1 MAQSIL
7 TSTKKILGIAQS
19 DTSFDVDIVIHINS
33 VFSVLQQLGVG
44 PSSGFSIVD
53 ATANWEDFLGT
64 SSNAINAVKT
74 YMYLRV
80 RLLFDAPT
88 TSYLVAS
95 LNEQIKELE
104 WRLNVVREETN
115 WVSPTPVE
123 PSLMVYDGGE
133 P

>member
-64 SSNAINAVKT
+64 SSNAI
-74 YMYLRV
+74 
-80 RLLFDAPT
+80 
-88 TSYLVAS
+88 
-95 LNEQIKELE
+95 
-104 WRLNVVREETN
+104 
-115 WVSPTPVE
+115 
-123 PSLMVYDGGE
+123 
-133 P
+133 

>member
-1 MAQSIL
+1 
-7 TSTKKILGIAQS
+7 
-19 DTSFDVDIVIHINS
+19 
-33 VFSVLQQLGVG
+33 
-44 PSSGFSIVD
+44 
-53 ATANWEDFLGT
+53 
-64 SSNAINAVKT
+64 
-74 YMYLRV
+74 
-80 RLLFDAPT
+80 LLFDAPT